1 MARGACNIQHKPI
14 TIMDITFY
22 SVPICDV
29 SRHVVF
35 NIYSHTTIDNEVFVS
50 SWNDPTHGHVWNLE
64 MFNGDLWLG
73 NKSGEDM
80 ALFAY
85 NRTTMTSYG
94 IGIWTSME
102 VRIVTLD
109 EIYGGGKM
117 AEVYLVL
124 QETPIFE
131 ITAYLHRKKAGMHYS
146 RKDTVTLHPGI
157 YYGIGNVAAGLN
169 DSITMRGERNGF
181 IYHFIT
187 RKGRISIESSHRQ
200 PDPSFLEI
208 VPLIK
213 SMGLTEDT
221 TLRLR
226 TKERIDFEYG
236 ACPIIG

>member
-1 MARGACNIQHKPI
+1 
-14 TIMDITFY
+14 
-22 SVPICDV
+22 
-29 SRHVVF
+29 
-35 NIYSHTTIDNEVFVS
+35 
-50 SWNDPTHGHVWNLE
+50 
-64 MFNGDLWLG
+64 
-73 NKSGEDM
+73 
-80 ALFAY
+80 
-85 NRTTMTSYG
+85 
-94 IGIWTSME
+94 
-102 VRIVTLD
+102 
-109 EIYGGGKM
+109 M

-187 RKGRISIESSHRQ
+187 RKGKISIESSHRQ